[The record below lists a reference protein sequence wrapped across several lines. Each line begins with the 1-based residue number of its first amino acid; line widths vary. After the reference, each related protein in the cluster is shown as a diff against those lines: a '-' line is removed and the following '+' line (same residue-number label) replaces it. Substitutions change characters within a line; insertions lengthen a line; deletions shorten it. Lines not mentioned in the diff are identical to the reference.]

1 MKKLILLT
9 CSIATMSLGVLA
21 QKAENKNPMPKRFY
35 AANKV
40 EKSKTGLGKTNINNW
55 YNHLSFAENSDI
67 AGNLKG
73 YVSFLRHDSLA
84 KYIGA
89 DGVTSYG
96 QGWISFGAVLDPKD
110 AIIDL
115 KLDPINRLSK
125 FNSYKLD
132 SLRFTYLYVRNVD
145 TKIDGLGN
153 SVPVVDTLYICYFK
167 GAAIKKFTLQNTTK
181 DKLALVDWNKSVRFP
196 LTPFK
201 VDTILLTASD
211 STFAVTSTTGVPEG
225 SFKNKVMQVAA
236 PSTMTVNAN
245 GGSNDN
251 NLIAATFIF
260 KSAIPTINQNGD
272 TAVMIYQKDPSTLPV
287 GTPRANYFGFYYLSN
302 DQGNW
307 TNPTH
312 YNTTLLAP
320 KWAAYQPTA
329 NGWDGYLSGNAFVSD
344 LFVDVDF
351 LVSTTSDNIS
361 VKEVPNSF
369 SLGNAFPNPS
379 SNDVTIAFDLK
390 SNNNVSIK
398 LVNLVGQE
406 VMNIANDNFSAGA
419 NEVKFNVS
427 NLTGGVYFY
436 TMTVDGVSQSQK
448 IMIK

>member
-1 MKKLILLT
+1 LR
-9 CSIATMSLGVLA
+9 G
-21 QKAENKNPMPKRFY
+21 F
-35 AANKV
+35 
-40 EKSKTGLGKTNINNW
+40 
-55 YNHLSFAENSDI
+55 
-67 AGNLKG
+67 
-73 YVSFLRHDSLA
+73 VSFLRHDSLA
-84 KYIGA
+84 KYVGD

-110 AIIDL
+110 ALIDVE
-115 KLDPINRLSK
+115 LDPINRLSK

-145 TKIDGLGN
+145 TQTDGLGN
-153 SVPVVDTLYICYFK
+153 PVSVVDTLFICYFK
-167 GAAIKKFTLQNTTK
+167 GSSIKKLFLLDADSNR
-181 DKLALVDWNKSVRFP
+181 LALLDWNRLVRFP
-196 LTPFK
+196 STPFK
-201 VDTILLTASD
+201 VDTILLTDKD
-211 STFAVTSTTGVPEG
+211 STFAVTSQTGIPEG
-225 SFKNKVMQVAA
+225 SWRNKVMQVAA

-245 GGSNDN
+245 GGSNAD

-260 KSAIPTINQNGD
+260 KSAVPTINSNGD
-272 TAVMIYQKDPSTLPV
+272 TAIMVYQKDPSTLPT
-287 GTPRANYFGFYYLSN
+287 GTHRANYFGFYYLSN

-307 TNPTH
+307 KNKTH

-320 KWAAYQPTA
+320 KWSSYKPTT
-329 NGWDGYLSGNAFVSD
+329 NGWDGYLSGNAFTSD

-379 SNDVTIAFDLK
+379 SQDVTIAFDLK
-390 SNNNVSIK
+390 TNNNVNIK

-406 VMNIANDNFSAGA
+406 VMNIANDKFSAGA

-427 NLTGGVYFY
+427 NLAGGVYFY